1 MTPSPSEIENTIP
14 NWAFETLKVST
25 IKSLIRIPVLI
36 LISILWSPLV
46 FMLWNWLMPTMFDI
60 QKVSWLQAI
69 GLTILARLLFTYE
82 YPVKS
87 NG

>member
-1 MTPSPSEIENTIP
+1 MTPSEIDKTIT
-14 NWAFETLKVST
+14 NRIFETLKVST